1 MFGAN
6 LLTDRHHTF
15 NINTICTP
23 MRYLTLD
30 QIKKHL
36 NIDSDFT
43 EDDSYL
49 ESLEIVAVELIQKHI
64 DHSLTL
70 LEVDGQ
76 LPLSLQQGILLC
88 IGNFYNN
95 RESVAYASTHEIPSN
110 LQWIL
115 DLYQYYDST
124 TESGGDSDIE
134 KKITELEDKIKELVK
149 AIESK
154 ADQSSIDTLTTAITT
169 LSSDVSAL
177 SNTVSTK
184 LDTTTFTDYQT
195 TVDTK
200 FDNIEKEISKAGK
213 IDDVQVNGQSVV
225 EDKVAK
231 IDLSSY
237 ATSDTISAL
246 DTRISNNETAINQAN
261 KQITSLGDQVY
272 SCENEVKTI
281 GNAVSSKLDQ
291 TIYYSDKKEIESKIS
306 TNASAISTLD
316 TTVDNLK
323 ASIPTK
329 TSQLTNDSNY
339 YSPGQTLKVVNSSI
353 DMYDSTGSYMTLC
366 DYDDD
371 NTLRILDG
379 LFYYPS
385 DGNPYIDQD
394 IDINTGCIL
403 SFVDSNICLYSISDE
418 TTLNIYNTGI
428 VLSDGTAKQLYS
440 ADGKTYD
447 ITSLESKVSTNA
459 TNITSLESKVS
470 TNTSAISTINTTIG
484 NIDTLLITILNG

>member
-1 MFGAN
+1 
-6 LLTDRHHTF
+6 
-15 NINTICTP
+15 

-36 NIDSDFT
+36 NIDNDFT

-49 ESLEIVAVELIQKHI
+49 ESLETVAIELIQKHI

-124 TESGGDSDIE
+124 SESGGDSDIE
-134 KKITELEDKIKELVK
+134 KKLSELEEKIKELVK

-154 ADQSSIDTLTTAITT
+154 ADQSTIDTLTTDIST
-169 LSSDVSAL
+169 LS
-177 SNTVSTK
+177 NIVSTK

-231 IDLSSY
+231 IDLTSY
-237 ATSDTISAL
+237 ATSDTISGL
-246 DTRISNNETAINQAN
+246 NTRISNDEIAINKAN
-261 KQITSLGDQVY
+261 NQITDLDNRVS
-272 SCENEVKTI
+272 SCENTVKSI
-281 GNAVSSKLDQ
+281 GNAVASKLDQ
-291 TIYYSDKKEIESKIS
+291 AVYYSDKKEIESKIS
-306 TNASAISTLD
+306 TNTTDISTLN
-316 TTVDNLK
+316 TAVDNLK
-323 ASIPTK
+323 TSIPTK

-339 YSPGQTLKVVNSSI
+339 YSPGQVLTVKNGGI
-353 DMYDSTGSYMTLC
+353 DIYDSNDSYNTLAVF
-366 DYDDD
+366 DDDD
-371 NTLRILDG
+371 NLNILDG
-379 LFYYPS
+379 LLYIPN
-385 DGNPYIDQD
+385 DGGNPYIAQD

-403 SFVDSNICLYSISDE
+403 SFVDSNICLYSQSDE

-428 VLSDGTAKQLYS
+428 ALSDGTAKQLYS

-459 TNITSLESKVS
+459 TAISANTSAISA
-470 TNTSAISTINTTIG
+470 NTSAISTINTTIG
-484 NIDTLLITILNG
+484 NIDTLLTTILNG